1 MLFIVLKKSANLIL
15 DMLLIS
21 VMLIKKNTCIQQI
34 YIYIYYTD
42 IGLSFASSNIIKA
55 RLNNFDRYPIFRV
68 EYLFYRPPKS

>member
-34 YIYIYYTD
+34 YICIYYTD

-55 RLNNFDRYPIFRV
+55 RLNNFSDF
-68 EYLFYRPPKS
+68 SS